1 MLLFGFYHD
10 VDLELSWISEHIP
23 ASGSTGY
30 DKSLAGAISLMQKH
44 KVPAG
49 PPSGTINTRLFSSG
63 QNNLF
68 ALCSQELQAEVTAHQ
83 KHLNTVLEKGRS
95 LTKSSKSDGEEVLQ
109 RCLFLPSH
117 GRQFSL
123 HFM

>member
-1 MLLFGFYHD
+1 MLICRALCCRFKSLQKPLDRRRAQLEASVLLFGFFHD

-49 PPSGTINTRLFSSG
+49 PQPVSSVFLSTAQINRGLSEP
-63 QNNLF
+63 L
-68 ALCSQELQAEVTAHQ
+68 
-83 KHLNTVLEKGRS
+83 
-95 LTKSSKSDGEEVLQ
+95 
-109 RCLFLPSH
+109 
-117 GRQFSL
+117 
-123 HFM
+123 